1 MNIIEVRDGFI
12 KFEADDDVFLS
23 SFLQIN
29 DSGKKYIAQVMQL
42 RDIAGKHIASAK
54 FLFLFDG
61 ALQPYDKTLPSVDSE
76 IKEFTFNILNN
87 SINAKNPII
96 AGLTP
101 KKDISIIV
109 DASAFDKKMIA
120 SIDDKKSNNIIVR
133 NLSKQFNNV
142 NKNVVII
149 DTLGVVEA
157 NKYVAGVDFKLPL
170 DTDSLAFMYEDCL
183 NDATSDS
190 KSMIIDIFKDLS
202 EYSKTVPFLPF
213 ETLKSIVDEMVDK
226 SHVFKLLVLKNKL
239 AKFDRLGYFAVNDNE
254 VKKIDKILEAKC
266 SVVDLSKLDSAFQ
279 NRYLAYLYEKLK
291 NKENSQVIL
300 ELSNTTSKKNLK
312 KIMQCEQVPTTFIT
326 HSRFKYLNDIKN
338 FFDNFI
344 IEPSI
349 TNNQIFR
356 VYNSFLSS
364 MNKDEY
370 LIAGESV
377 NYIPLVS
384 QMKIIEDVISAPKI
398 LEETSENITDSSET
412 NPAELNDSIEKQQ
425 LPEQDEELN
434 EIIALPAPQ
443 ELQVEES
450 DEPVELENENEKE
463 LPVAVEEENNENEET
478 EDNVEPVEVIE
489 PEMTVTKEEILENID
504 QKSDALISEISKEE
518 LTPPVTDM
526 FSDSDD
532 DQLSEDELEDGLEEK
547 LDDES
552 SEIEDE
558 NEESIIVEEQDEDSS
573 EISDDEITEIDLED
587 EPVSEEI
594 EQTSDIE
601 QVSDNLEIAEQPDT
615 LEELENESLLEEVL
629 MDDSIVDSNHEEIID
644 FSPEEIQEDE
654 TVEQISMA
662 DQFDIDSVTFK
673 DLNMEEELQEEPQ
686 EIEEY
691 HTNTDVDEESE
702 NPEIEVPDEIDL
714 DLDDSEAIEEL
725 PEESLEEENLTDI
738 PAEENVLPLND
749 NADFEELVELD
760 PSEADTDDIIVDI
773 AEDEQPHEIVDEQIV
788 KDVDKVFTTRKDD
801 DISESDLDLID
812 ELNSDGNEEL
822 LQEVSDSDD
831 NLEELVSAEDDGILD
846 EPQET
851 IDLKAQDDNDEILE
865 TKNSST
871 PIVPVYDADIP
882 QEDMV
887 KSDPI
892 QQGDTVIHAKYGSGV
907 VEKMI
912 KYGNKTLFSINFDN
926 IGRRLLDPTL
936 TEIKKA

>member
-1 MNIIEVRDGFI
+1 
-12 KFEADDDVFLS
+12 
-23 SFLQIN
+23 
-29 DSGKKYIAQVMQL
+29 
-42 RDIAGKHIASAK
+42 
-54 FLFLFDG
+54 
-61 ALQPYDKTLPSVDSE
+61 
-76 IKEFTFNILNN
+76 
-87 SINAKNPII
+87 
-96 AGLTP
+96 
-101 KKDISIIV
+101 
-109 DASAFDKKMIA
+109 
-120 SIDDKKSNNIIVR
+120 
-133 NLSKQFNNV
+133 
-142 NKNVVII
+142 
-149 DTLGVVEA
+149 
-157 NKYVAGVDFKLPL
+157 
-170 DTDSLAFMYEDCL
+170 
-183 NDATSDS
+183 
-190 KSMIIDIFKDLS
+190 
-202 EYSKTVPFLPF
+202 
-213 ETLKSIVDEMVDK
+213 MVDK

-254 VKKIDKILEAKC
+254 VKKIDKILDAKC

-326 HSRFKYLNDIKN
+326 HSRFKYLNEIKN

-384 QMKIIEDVISAPKI
+384 QMKIIEDVIPAPKM
-398 LEETSENITDSSET
+398 LEEATENITDSPET
-412 NPAELNDSIEKQQ
+412 NPA
-425 LPEQDEELN
+425 ELN

-450 DEPVELENENEKE
+450 DEPVEVENENE

-489 PEMTVTKEEILENID
+489 PETTVTKEEILENID
-504 QKSDALISEISKEE
+504 QKSEALISEISKEE
-518 LTPPVTDM
+518 LTPPVTGM

-532 DQLSEDELEDGLEEK
+532 DELSEEELEDELEEK
-547 LDDES
+547 LEDES

-615 LEELENESLLEEVL
+615 LEELENESLPEEVL
-629 MDDSIVDSNHEEIID
+629 MDDSIVDSNYEEVID

-654 TVEQISMA
+654 IVEQISMA
-662 DQFDIDSVTFK
+662 DQFDVDSVTFK
-673 DLNMEEELQEEPQ
+673 DLNMEEGLQEEPQ

-691 HTNTDVDEESE
+691 HTNTVVDEESE
-702 NPEIEVPDEIDL
+702 NSEIEVPDEIDL
-714 DLDDSEAIEEL
+714 DLDDSEPIEEL
-725 PEESLEEENLTDI
+725 QEESLEEENLTEI

-812 ELNSDGNEEL
+812 ELNSDGSEEL
-822 LQEVSDSDD
+822 LQEVSDSDY
-831 NLEELVSAEDDGILD
+831 NLEELASADDDAILD

-887 KSDPI
+887 TSDPI
-892 QQGDTVIHAKYGSGV
+892 QQGDIVIHAKYGSGV